1 MVDIFLE
8 ATFNFFAYPR
18 QQSLNN
24 LNFRSIQGTCL
35 VITIDVQVVVLMTKL
50 HSVSLKQEI

>member
-35 VITIDVQVVVLMTKL
+35 VITIDVQLVVLMTKL

>member
-8 ATFNFFAYPR
+8 ATFNFFAHPR
-18 QQSLNN
+18 WQSLNN

-35 VITIDVQVVVLMTKL
+35 VITIDGQLVVLMTKL